1 MSGTWK
7 WLRRG
12 LVVAVIPILA
22 VGCHGRHHRAG
33 MSEAELREHA
43 QDGAEFVLDHVHASE
58 DQEARV
64 SVILDQ
70 LVPDLVALRPEKEA
84 LATELSQVLGADQ
97 VDPARV
103 EEIRKKALVLAD
115 RASARAAKSL
125 VETAQVLDKA
135 QRAKLIGHW
144 QKRRGA

>member
-1 MSGTWK
+1 MTGMMK

-12 LVVAVIPILA
+12 MLVAVVPIIA

-43 QDGAEFVLDHVHASE
+43 QDGAEFVLDHVDASE
-58 DQEARV
+58 DQEGRV
-64 SVILDQ
+64 SQILDQ

-103 EEIRKKALVLAD
+103 EEIRKKAIALAD
-115 RASARAAKSL
+115 RASARMAKSL
-125 VETAQVLDKA
+125 VETAQVLDKE
-135 QRAKLIGHW
+135 QRAKLIRHW
-144 QKRRGA
+144 QRRRGA